1 MFKDLKSIF
10 KDEGTLIL
18 AVLVPLLYP
27 LVYSFIYTNETVTDM
42 PVCAVDLSNTPE
54 SRQFIRAYDAT
65 PEVNVVYKSTNLSEA
80 KQLMME
86 QKVHAVI
93 YFPEDFAEHWMKME
107 QSPIQLYCDMGFIL
121 YYKAA
126 YMTAMK
132 VVLAQKS
139 PLTAGNADP
148 IKVHE
153 VRAYNTIEGYGN
165 FLLQAILPLIIQQ
178 TLLLALA
185 CEVGT
190 RRQRGQKEL
199 SIKNH
204 LKKGVAYLLLYTFHS
219 GYLLVVVPR
228 IFNFTQTITVGNLFA
243 FMVPL
248 LLSMVTFALFISLFF
263 KRRETP
269 FIYIAFT
276 SIILLFLTGAS
287 WPEQAMPIFW
297 QWVAWIFPSTPAVR
311 AFMRLNAMG
320 AELNMVAHYL
330 WIMLLQAAVYFALFI
345 AGKRVLAKRYP
356 TEED

>member
-1 MFKDLKSIF
+1 MFKALKNIF
-10 KDEGTLIL
+10 TDEGTLIL

-27 LVYSFIYTNETVTDM
+27 LVYSFIYTNEVVTDM
-42 PVCAVDLSNTPE
+42 PVCAVDMSNTPE
-54 SRQFIRAYDAT
+54 SRNFIRAYDAT
-65 PEVNVVYKSTNLSEA
+65 PEVNVVYKAPTLAEA
-80 KQLMME
+80 KQLMEE

-93 YFPEDFAEHWMKME
+93 YFPEDFAEHWVKME

-126 YMTAMK
+126 YMSAMN
-132 VVLAQKS
+132 VVLAQKH

-148 IKVHE
+148 IRVHQI
-153 VRAYNTIEGYGN
+153 RTFNTIEGYGN

-190 RRQRGQKEL
+190 RRQRGQKE
-199 SIKNH
+199 IPVKRH
-204 LKKGVAYLLLYTFHS
+204 LTIGIAYLLLYTLLS
-219 GYLLVVVPR
+219 AYLLVVVPY
-228 IFNFTQTITVGNLFA
+228 IFNFTQTISVGNLFA
-243 FMVPL
+243 YMVPM
-248 LLSMVTFALFISLFF
+248 LLSMVTFALLISLFF

-276 SIILLFLTGAS
+276 SIILLFFTGAS
-287 WPEQAMPIFW
+287 WPEQAMPVFW

-320 AELNMVAHYL
+320 ADLSMVAHYL
-330 WIMLLQAAVYFALFI
+330 WIMLIQAVVYFALFI
-345 AGKRVLAKRYP
+345 WIKLHLSKKYNSYS
-356 TEED
+356 E